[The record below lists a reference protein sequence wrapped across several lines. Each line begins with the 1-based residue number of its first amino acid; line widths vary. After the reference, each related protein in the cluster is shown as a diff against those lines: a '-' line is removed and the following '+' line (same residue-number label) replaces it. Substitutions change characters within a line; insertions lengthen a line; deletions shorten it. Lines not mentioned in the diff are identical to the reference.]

1 MTVPPSSGLGSRAPD
16 FALPDLHGDTVRLA
30 DVRGERGTVIMFICN
45 HCPYVRSV
53 IGRIAED
60 SRALLDEGVGVAAIM
75 SNDHRAYPDDAPD
88 KMRAFAAEHGLPFP
102 YLLDESQKVAR
113 AFDAVCTPDF
123 FGYDSDLVLR

>member
-53 IGRIAED
+53 I
-60 SRALLDEGVGVAAIM
+60 
-75 SNDHRAYPDDAPD
+75 
-88 KMRAFAAEHGLPFP
+88 
-102 YLLDESQKVAR
+102 
-113 AFDAVCTPDF
+113 
-123 FGYDSDLVLR
+123 